1 MDVLGLRSLGIVA
14 VCIQHMPWEETGKK
28 PVDRVPRITTT
39 SQRSRPRAPQIL
51 ATAPPSYRRYHRA
64 NNVVTETVDGMEE
77 FLLRWADKYGW
88 QRPG

>member
-39 SQRSRPRAPQIL
+39 SQRSRPRVQ
-51 ATAPPSYRRYHRA
+51 
-64 NNVVTETVDGMEE
+64 
-77 FLLRWADKYGW
+77 LRWIDYHPHFENCCPATGD
-88 QRPG
+88 